1 MGTVEKSIPWMAD
14 RTVAEVMAR
23 AYKAARDG
31 GGTVEIKK
39 EPSSTLT
46 SVYLVGKDGS
56 LTLYRRFN
64 TRLTGTEI
72 TACIER
78 AERKIMGI

>member
-1 MGTVEKSIPWMAD
+1 MVELIPWMTD
-14 RTVAEVMAR
+14 RTVTEVMAR

-31 GGTVEIKK
+31 GCTVEIEK

-46 SVYLVGKDGS
+46 SVYLVRKDGS
-56 LTLYRRFN
+56 HDLYRRFN

-72 TACIER
+72 HACSMQ
-78 AERKIMGI
+78 AEKRFLGV

>member
-1 MGTVEKSIPWMAD
+1 MIWLADQTVI
-14 RTVAEVMAR
+14 EVMVR
-23 AYKAARDG
+23 AQKAARNSHS
-31 GGTVEIKK
+31 TVEIEK

-46 SVYLVGKDGS
+46 SIFLVRKDGS
-56 LTLYRRFN
+56 RSLYRRFN

-72 TACIER
+72 AACIER

>member
-1 MGTVEKSIPWMAD
+1 MVEKLISWMAD

-23 AYKAARDG
+23 AHKAARDG
-31 GGTVEIKK
+31 GGTVEIEK

-46 SVYLVGKDGS
+46 SVYLVRKDGS
-56 LTLYRRFN
+56 MSLYRRFH
-64 TRLTGTEI
+64 TRLTGAEI

>member
-1 MGTVEKSIPWMAD
+1 MIWLAD
-14 RTVAEVMAR
+14 RTVAEVMVRAQKSAR
-23 AYKAARDG
+23 NC

-46 SVYLVGKDGS
+46 NLYLIRKDGS
-56 LTLYRRFN
+56 RSLLRRFH
-64 TRLTGTEI
+64 TRLTGAEMS
-72 TACIER
+72 ACIEQ